1 MASGLYLCMLRF
13 VSNLPNC
20 VKMFGRSSI
29 KNNMRIMIDTN
40 IMVSAAL
47 FPQSS
52 GDKDFSCV
60 ECERPEIMTPTA
72 FVEKYMSK

>member
-1 MASGLYLCMLRF
+1 
-13 VSNLPNC
+13 
-20 VKMFGRSSI
+20 
-29 KNNMRIMIDTN
+29 MRIMIDTN

-47 FPQSS
+47 FPQSSQSS